1 MIVMMDTKIAS
12 SAQCRAARALLNWT
26 QAKLAERAGVARK
39 TVADY
44 ELGERTLHVR
54 TRRDIM
60 NALQEAG
67 VEFVWSDEMDG
78 APVATKGEGVRF
90 TRTPAHS

>member
-1 MIVMMDTKIAS
+1 MLDGKIAS

-26 QAKLAERAGVARK
+26 QAKLAEHAGVARK

-44 ELGERTLHVR
+44 ELGERTLHIR

-60 NALQEAG
+60 AALQQAG
-67 VEFVWSDEMDG
+67 VEFVWPDDAAGMLS
-78 APVATKGEGVRF
+78 KGEGVRF
-90 TRTPAHS
+90 TKAPLQS

>member
-1 MIVMMDTKIAS
+1 MDDAKIAT

-26 QAKLAERAGVARK
+26 QAQLAERAGVARK

-60 NALQEAG
+60 TALQRAG
-67 VEFVWSDEMDG
+67 VEFVWSGDAAAANGTVHGD
-78 APVATKGEGVRF
+78 GVRF
-90 TRTPAHS
+90 NTRSPTA

>member
-1 MIVMMDTKIAS
+1 MDMIDSKIAT

-26 QAKLAERAGVARK
+26 QAKLAEQAGVARK

-44 ELGERTLHVR
+44 ELGERTLHIR

-60 NALQEAG
+60 AALQQAG
-67 VEFVWSDEMDG
+67 VEFVWADDVVGML
-78 APVATKGEGVRF
+78 AKGEGVRF
-90 TRTPAHS
+90 AKIPLKS